1 MRNTR
6 SPKLLLAAAG
16 IVILA
21 TGPASWAQMGPPPGT
36 CEITSGEKS
45 VRIPFKLI
53 GTYAVLPAELG
64 GQTIGLILDT
74 GMPAHGVLLHAVS
87 EADTYGLDFAGKAPV
102 KGAGGRTVVS
112 DLAVGVQINLPGV
125 ILKDQM
131 AIVMPYA
138 IERHG
143 AFSREGMHGVIGL
156 SLFDRFV
163 VHMDYDE
170 RVIVLQEP
178 DSYTPPAEAEILP
191 FTFRR
196 NIPFL
201 TCSAQMPDGSTAT
214 MNLVVDSGHSQ
225 ALALIVGSQE
235 SIAIPS
241 AAVETRIGTGATGEI
256 VGHVGRIPW
265 LKIGSYRFENVV
277 TSFKPKPETG
287 AAAVEA
293 EGNLGAEILRRFKVT
308 FDYNHKRLVLEP
320 GSSLREPFEYD
331 MSGLEVSRREDG
343 RLAIDRVVRASAA
356 EEAGLGSQDIIVE
369 VMGRRA
375 SDVGLIEFKEMMKT
389 EGNKVTL
396 GVDRLGKKRNV
407 TLTLRR
413 QI

>member
-64 GQTIGLILDT
+64 GRTIGLVLDT
-74 GMPAHGVLLHAVS
+74 GMPAHGVLLHAGS
-87 EADTYGLDFAGKAPV
+87 EADTYGLAFVGKAPV
-102 KGAGGRTVVS
+102 RGAGGGTVVS

-125 ILKDQM
+125 VLKDQM

-138 IERHG
+138 IDRHG
-143 AFSREGMHGVIGL
+143 AFSREGLHGVIGL

-163 VHMDYDE
+163 VHIDYDE

-196 NIPFL
+196 NIPLL
-201 TCSAQMPDGSTAT
+201 TCSARMPGGSTAT
-214 MNLVVDSGHSQ
+214 INLVVDSGNSQ
-225 ALALIVGSQE
+225 ALVLNVGSQE

-241 AAVETRIGTGATGEI
+241 AAVETRIGTGATGDI
-256 VGHVGRIPW
+256 VGHAGRIPW
-265 LKIGSYRFENVV
+265 LKIGSHRFENVIA
-277 TSFKPKPETG
+277 SFKSKPETG
-287 AAAVEA
+287 AAAEEA
-293 EGNLGAEILRRFKVT
+293 EGILGAEILRRFKVT
-308 FDYNHKRLVLEP
+308 FDYGRKRLILRP
-320 GSSLREPFEYD
+320 GSSLSKPFECD
-331 MSGLEVSRREDG
+331 MSGLDVSRREDG
-343 RLAIDRVVRASAA
+343 RLAINRVVRASAA
-356 EEAGLGSQDIIVE
+356 EEAGLGPQDIIEE
-369 VMGRRA
+369 VMGRPA
-375 SDVGLIEFKEMMKT
+375 GDVGLIEFREMMKT

-396 GVDRLGKKRNV
+396 GVDRLGKKRTV